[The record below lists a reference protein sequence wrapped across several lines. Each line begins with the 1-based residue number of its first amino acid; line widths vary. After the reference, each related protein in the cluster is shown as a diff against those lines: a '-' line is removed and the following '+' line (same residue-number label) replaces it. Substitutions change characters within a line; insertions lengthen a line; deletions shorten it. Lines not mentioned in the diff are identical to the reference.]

1 MPLGEMTGIR
11 PGSEVVS
18 MGHARRIAVGPQLL
32 GRVLD
37 GLGYPLDGLGPVQT
51 SDTRYYPVHNTPPN
65 ALERA
70 RIRTPIELG
79 VRAIDIPLAIGV
91 GQRIG
96 IFSGSGVGKSRL
108 LGKIASQSHA
118 DVNVICLTGE
128 RGREVR
134 EFVEEDLGKEG
145 LQRSVV
151 VVATAD
157 QSPLVRWQ
165 SALVAMTIAEY
176 FRNHSQ
182 KVLYLMDSLTRWAQA
197 QREIGLAVGE
207 PPATRG
213 YTPSVF
219 AKLAALL
226 ERAGPGKVGSITG
239 IFTVLLENDEVN
251 DPVSDTVRATV
262 DGHIMLSRR
271 LAARGHFP
279 AIDVVHSVSRV
290 MPFVTS
296 EEHQN
301 LALRLKEMLAV
312 YGESEDLINAG
323 AYVAGT
329 NRKIDAAIAHN
340 DTLMQ
345 FLEQGTTERSD
356 VHRDLSKLQAILQ

>member
-1 MPLGEMTGIR
+1 
-11 PGSEVVS
+11 
-18 MGHARRIAVGPQLL
+18 
-32 GRVLD
+32 
-37 GLGYPLDGLGPVQT
+37 
-51 SDTRYYPVHNTPPN
+51 
-65 ALERA
+65 
-70 RIRTPIELG
+70 
-79 VRAIDIPLAIGV
+79 
-91 GQRIG
+91 
-96 IFSGSGVGKSRL
+96 L